1 MAERRVSRLLTL
13 LALGLGLTSCAG
25 ATADGEPFRE
35 REDTSAPGTGGGSSS
50 EPGSSAA
57 GSPST
62 SESSSQPPSGCCRI
76 CVQGKACGDSCVS
89 RDFICHEG
97 AGCACNG

>member
-1 MAERRVSRLLTL
+1 LLTL
-13 LALGLGLTSCAG
+13 LGGGRGGPRGAG
-25 ATADGEPFRE
+25 APPAREPFRE